1 MILMDFAS
9 WWNGWITILIRRHLG
24 PFEQQFLTT
33 QDGSQKYGL
42 HRQNTPT
49 VWDGQGWRGLTML
62 FGNRRARGVC
72 FAGWSRGGRLTSH
85 EIFGI
90 KDLFFPINSLV
101 HILINGRFCPAQP
114 QCSML
119 GVWFFA
125 RNWFVREQY
134 SDQKHRNIVN
144 LWCRCHDFT
153 FCFKLVWPMMH
164 VWPRSLADPSCWG
177 FNPKKMTRNDHS
189 QIRHRKRRHR
199 VTGFTPKVLC
209 IRKS

>member
-1 MILMDFAS
+1 MNHYTDSPTFGPLRT
-9 WWNGWITILIRRHLG
+9 TILNNSRWDKTHQLFETAKDEEGLPCFLETGGPEGFVLLG
-24 PFEQQFLTT
+24 EV
-33 QDGSQKYGL
+33 G
-42 HRQNTPT
+42 
-49 VWDGQGWRGLTML
+49 
-62 FGNRRARGVC
+62 
-72 FAGWSRGGRLTSH
+72 GGRLTSH
-85 EIFGI
+85 AIFGI

-119 GVWFFA
+119 GVCFFA

-134 SDQKHRNIVN
+134 SDRKHRNIVN

-153 FCFKLVWPMMH
+153 FCFKHIWPMMH